1 MKVKQIIRI
10 AAVTF
15 ICIVVPVVICTG
27 CTEVERVSQNLAK
40 EADNFNVV
48 RQLTVIDCITGDTLF
63 QMSGKMSIT
72 ADTQDNQLEI
82 IVENDGTYVKH
93 FVGLSDNVT
102 YIVEDL
108 NLGTND
114 VDKYHY
120 TLNFNPN
127 MWIPYDVEI
136 ID

>member
-1 MKVKQIIRI
+1 MKVKQIIKL

-15 ICIVVPVVICTG
+15 ICIVVPVFICTG
-27 CTEVERVSQNLAK
+27 CTEAERVSQNLAK

-72 ADTQDNQLEI
+72 ADTEDNQLEI

-108 NLGTND
+108 NLGAND